1 MGKKINL
8 KEKLKRKSRVELAEE
23 KRQRVIKVILGLVT
37 AFLMASSI
45 LMFAGNSPSSQ
56 YTFNKHRFE
65 QVKGRWATKI
75 NGKTIYFSYYP
86 ASLTNINM
94 SPLIK
99 TRLLN
104 SKLVLLTFDPENMTE
119 NMLQASDFVRFTLG
133 YDFLSKNIQL
143 WEGITKPDRRY
154 NLTTV
159 TCNKSSKYMPVLEFK
174 KGNETKIYLNGT
186 CIIAEATT
194 PQEMIAVGDR
204 IRYALY
210 GIMN

>member
-1 MGKKINL
+1 MSKKINI
-8 KEKLKRKSRVELAEE
+8 KEKLRKKSRAESAEE
-23 KRQRVIKVILGLVT
+23 KKQRTVKVIIGLVT
-37 AFLMASSI
+37 AFLMASSV

-56 YTFNKHRFE
+56 YTFNKHQFE

-75 NGKTIYFSYYP
+75 NGKDVYFSYYP
-86 ASLTNINM
+86 ASLTNINV

-104 SKLVLLTFDPENMTE
+104 SKLVLLTFDPENMTGS
-119 NMLQASDFVRFTLG
+119 MLQATDFIRFSLG
-133 YDFLSKNIQL
+133 YDFMSKNIKL
-143 WEGITKPDRRY
+143 WEGITKPDERY

-159 TCNKSSKYMPVLEFK
+159 TCNRSSEYMPALEFK

>member
-8 KEKLKRKSRVELAEE
+8 KEKLKRKSRAELAEE
-23 KRQRVIKVILGLVT
+23 KKQRTIKVILGLVT

-56 YTFNKHRFE
+56 YTFNKHHFE
-65 QVKGRWATKI
+65 QIRGRWATKI
-75 NGKTIYFSYYP
+75 NGKTVYFSYYP

-104 SKLVLLTFDPENMTE
+104 SKLVLLTFNPENMTE
-119 NMLQASDFVRFTLG
+119 NMLQAVDFVRFTLG
-133 YDFLSKNIQL
+133 YDFMSKNIKL
-143 WEGITKPDRRY
+143 WEGITKPDERY
-154 NLTTV
+154 NLTTI
-159 TCNKSSKYMPVLEFK
+159 TCNQSSEYMPVLEFK

-194 PQEMIAVGDR
+194 PQEMIAIGDR

-210 GIMN
+210 GIIN